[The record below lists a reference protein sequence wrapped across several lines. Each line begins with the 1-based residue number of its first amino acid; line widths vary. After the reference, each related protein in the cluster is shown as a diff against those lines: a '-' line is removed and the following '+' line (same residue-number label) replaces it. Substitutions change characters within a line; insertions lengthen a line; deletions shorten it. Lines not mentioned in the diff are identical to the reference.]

1 MSDFFGDFPNRPDV
15 PEFWHLS
22 EIVLANDAIAT
33 EEENGFL
40 KVVERIVPIEV
51 LQYMAEQRVKI
62 AMTRG
67 GLPVPPPSIMALLM
81 AIYIDGFIA
90 GAHYGV
96 KYPKDS
102 S

>member
-51 LQYMAEQRVKI
+51 LQYMAEQRVKVAI
-62 AMTRG
+62 QRM
-67 GLPVPPPSIMALLM
+67 GLPIPPRGILPMLM
-81 AIYIDGFIA
+81 AVYIDGFVA
-90 GAHYGV
+90 GANYGV